1 MNFELL
7 RLLDEVFR
15 NCVRRNE
22 RHFIQ
27 VADRITNMCNGGYNS
42 CRLTFA
48 VSMVSQFMS
57 RASPPHWVAIKRI
70 MRYFKGTLD

>member
-1 MNFELL
+1 MKGISYKLPIGSL
-7 RLLDEVFR
+7 IYAMVGII
-15 NCVRRNE
+15 V
-22 RHFIQ
+22 
-27 VADRITNMCNGGYNS
+27 G
-42 CRLTFA
+42 LTFA